1 MDINV
6 IKDKIRGS
14 LLGGAAGDALGYPI
28 EFDNELFI
36 HREYGENGILEY
48 HLRKSGKAIISDDTQ
63 MTLFTANGLLVGEAM
78 RREGR
83 DEGNLHKYALSAYYD
98 WLLTQ
103 ECDFDEVETAERE
116 DLFHGGISW
125 LLNVPELFDCRAPGR
140 TCLSALRHPKNISD
154 FFTTPVND
162 SKGSGGIMR
171 VAPIAL
177 LYNPDELDGGI
188 KELDTEGAYI
198 AAVTHG
204 HPLGYMSAAVVV
216 HIISR
221 LVYGKTDSLE
231 DIIVDARNTCKEVFS
246 GYDCLNELMDI
257 IDLAIELSKNDEDD
271 LDNIHKL
278 GEGWVAEEALGIALY
293 CALKYQNDFSKALQV
308 SVNHKGDSDSTGA
321 VTGNILGA
329 LIGFDAIEDKWKNNL
344 ELYDV
349 IIDMADDMFEV
360 TSKVLCSEKW
370 NSRYNIV

>member
-1 MDINV
+1 
-6 IKDKIRGS
+6 
-14 LLGGAAGDALGYPI
+14 
-28 EFDNELFI
+28 
-36 HREYGENGILEY
+36 
-48 HLRKSGKAIISDDTQ
+48 
-63 MTLFTANGLLVGEAM
+63 
-78 RREGR
+78 
-83 DEGNLHKYALSAYYD
+83 
-98 WLLTQ
+98 
-103 ECDFDEVETAERE
+103 
-116 DLFHGGISW
+116 
-125 LLNVPELFDCRAPGR
+125 
-140 TCLSALRHPKNISD
+140 
-154 FFTTPVND
+154 
-162 SKGSGGIMR
+162 
-171 VAPIAL
+171 
-177 LYNPDELDGGI
+177 
-188 KELDTEGAYI
+188 
-198 AAVTHG
+198 
-204 HPLGYMSAAVVV
+204 
-216 HIISR
+216 
-221 LVYGKTDSLE
+221 
-231 DIIVDARNTCKEVFS
+231 
-246 GYDCLNELMDI
+246 MDI